1 MAQNSKRHKV
11 TFLPENRVIEVEDR
25 KSIFETILLHKPQ
38 GIELH
43 FACGA
48 EGICRKCKVRA
59 FQEMGPVTPTERG
72 CLSKEEFAKGIR
84 LACQA
89 RVIQDTTVEILYKM
103 PFTISLMDEPVDEA
117 LPAVA
122 QGEGYAVAV
131 DLGVNALMLSLV
143 DLSRKRKIAAV
154 TDTNPQIE
162 LGEDLEQRVAMVE
175 ESEINLEVLN
185 EELLLRIDILIEE
198 LCRAAGVDPEQ
209 VSDIVVSGETG
220 MLHLMLNSVWN
231 PLEQSLGPPDGSYR
245 AEQFDFKSSHR
256 ARVYAL
262 PVISA
267 YAGADMTAAI
277 LATRLHKSGGTALL
291 VHLGTSTRAVLYHRG
306 AIYAAAAGGCG
317 ALDCVGITC
326 GMRPEAGAVERVS
339 GSGSSPELSVVGRS
353 LPRGMCGSGLL
364 ELAAALKK
372 QGLISEYGDLQKEKT
387 TGSPVYRLIEVDG
400 EPAFRVYA
408 DNGVFETDIYLTQKD
423 LHLLRQ
429 AKARVANLIRR
440 LLTHAGITGA
450 AVESVIISG
459 AIGQLTDPAALFE
472 LGMLPPAFTDKTT
485 VVGNAAKQGAQMVLL
500 DKSILAEAEALVQ
513 QVVCLPPDTNQPARD
528 ELHFLPVSL

>member
-38 GIELH
+38 GIDLH

-59 FQEMGPVTPTERG
+59 FQEMGPITPTERG
-72 CLSKEEFAKGIR
+72 CLSDEEFAKGIR

-103 PFTISLMDEPVDEA
+103 PFTITLKDEPIRG
-117 LPAVA
+117 LPAA
-122 QGEGYAVAV
+122 AAGDGGFAVAV

-143 DLSRKRKIAAV
+143 DLGRRMKIASV

-198 LCRAAGVDPEQ
+198 LCRAAAIDPEQ

-220 MLHLMLNSVWN
+220 MLHLMLKSVWN
-231 PLEQSLGPPDGSYR
+231 PLEQSLGAKDGSYR
-245 AEQFDFKSSHR
+245 AEQFDLKSSHR

-267 YAGADMTAAI
+267 YAGADITAAI
-277 LATRLHKSGGTALL
+277 MATQLHKSSGTALL
-291 VHLGTSTRAVLYHRG
+291 VHLGTSTRAVVYHRG
-306 AIYAAAAGGCG
+306 AVYAAATGGCG
-317 ALDCVGITC
+317 AFDCVGIAC
-326 GMRPEAGAVERVS
+326 GMRPEAGAIERVS
-339 GSGSSPELSVVGRS
+339 GSGSDPQLSVVGQS

-364 ELAAALKK
+364 DLAAALKN
-372 QGLISEYGDLQKEKT
+372 QGLINEYGDLQKEKKT
-387 TGSPVYRLIEVDG
+387 AHTVYDLIDVG
-400 EPAFRVYA
+400 GKPAFRLYA
-408 DNGVFETDIYLTQKD
+408 DSGIFETDIFLTQND
-423 LHLLRQ
+423 LYLLRQ
-429 AKARVANLIRR
+429 AKARVAHLIRR
-440 LLTHAGITGA
+440 LFSHAGITGS
-450 AVESVIISG
+450 AVERVIISG
-459 AIGQLTDPAALFE
+459 AFGQLSDPSALFE
-472 LGMLPPAFTDKTT
+472 LGILPPVLAGRVTFI
-485 VVGNAAKQGAQMVLL
+485 GNAAKQGAQMVLL
-500 DKSILAEAEALVQ
+500 DKSILAEAEELAG
-513 QVVCLPPDTNQPARD
+513 QVVCLPSETSQLSGD
-528 ELHFLPVSL
+528 ELHFLPVDL